1 MRRLRPTVGG
11 TLAAAALFISLG
23 GGAYAATSMIGT
35 NQIKNGAVTQ
45 QKLHS
50 GAVGLTQLNGDLQQ
64 KLSSSGKGARGPAGP
79 QGSAGSQG
87 QKGNTG
93 ATGATG
99 PQGPQGK
106 TGATG
111 LSPLVYSYGAANGPD
126 SGDCG
131 EDWAN
136 DTFTTTYVITPTS
149 DGASWVVTKLVN
161 GTFDTITGATDPQD
175 SACGSSS
182 QGGGRIGALH
192 GWETFVVSASDQ
204 GGGAPAADFSPTAT
218 CVPCGSENTS
228 GSSTSASEQQNHD
241 FVVAMFPGTDYSSV
255 ANTEQYSF
263 TYTLGAQ
270 TWIDSSTPDGVSN
283 QGQITSG

>member
-1 MRRLRPTVGG
+1 MRRFRPTVGG

-35 NQIKNGAVTQ
+35 NQIKNGAVTE

-50 GAVGLTQLNGDLQQ
+50 GAVGVTQLDGYLQQ
-64 KLSSSGKGARGPAGP
+64 KINSSGKGTRGPAGP
-79 QGSAGSQG
+79 PGPAGSQG

-93 ATGATG
+93 ATGAT
-99 PQGPQGK
+99 GPQGK

-111 LSPLVYSYGAANGPD
+111 LSPLVYSYGAARGPD

-136 DTFTTTYVITPTS
+136 DTFTSTYVITPTS
-149 DGASWVVTKLVN
+149 DGMSWVVTKLVN
-161 GTFDTITGATDPQD
+161 GTFTTIPGATDPQD
-175 SACGSSS
+175 TVCQASSES
-182 QGGGRIGALH
+182 GGVLGTFH
-192 GWETFVVSASDQ
+192 GWETFTITAADQ

-218 CVPCGSENTS
+218 CGPCGSENTS
-228 GSSTSASEQQNHD
+228 GSSASEQQNQD
-241 FVVAMFPGTDYSSV
+241 FVAAMFPGTNYSSV

-263 TYTLGAQ
+263 TYTLGPGAQ
-270 TWIDSSTPDGVSN
+270 TWIDSSTPDGLANNN
-283 QGQITSG
+283 QGGITSG